1 MAAARTSMLKTR
13 ILTVMVVLP
22 LFAAALF
29 YLPNGGWAL
38 FLMPLM
44 LAGAW
49 EWGAL
54 AGWRGSARAA
64 YVGAMALTGAALWYL
79 PHFSGGSTMITREM
93 NLVLFGASLVVWLIV
108 APLWMAQGWRV
119 RSPLVMAVTGVV
131 LLLPLWW
138 ALVLLQMRPLQLLVL
153 MAVVW
158 ISDSAAYLCGRLWGR
173 RKLAV
178 TISPGKTWEGVFG
191 ALAGVALYYGLVSAG
206 GLVHSGI
213 LQGMAG
219 FAIFMFLAVLG
230 IEGDLFESWI
240 KRTAGVKDSG
250 VLFPG
255 HGGVLDRIDALTASM
270 PAAALL
276 LGAGS

>member
-1 MAAARTSMLKTR
+1 MLFR
-13 ILTVMVVLP
+13 SGVAGRVIYAGVL
-22 LFAAALF
+22 
-29 YLPNGGWAL
+29 
-38 FLMPLM
+38 
-44 LAGAW
+44 
-49 EWGAL
+49 AL
-54 AGWRGSARAA
+54 AS
-64 YVGAMALTGAALWYL
+64 AALWCLAYS
-79 PHFSGGSTMITREM
+79 SGGLTAVPRDV
-93 NLVLFGASLVVWLIV
+93 NVALFGASLVFWLTA
-108 APLWMAQGWRV
+108 APLWMARGWRAQ
-119 RSPLVMAVTGVV
+119 SLPVMAVTGLL

-138 ALVLLQMRPLQLLVL
+138 ALVVLQARPLQLLAL
-153 MAVVW
+153 MALVW

-191 ALAGVALYYGLVSAG
+191 ALAGVALYYGLVSAS

-213 LQGMAG
+213 LQGAAG
-219 FAIFMFLAVLG
+219 FVIFVFLAVLG

-276 LGAGS
+276 LVAFS